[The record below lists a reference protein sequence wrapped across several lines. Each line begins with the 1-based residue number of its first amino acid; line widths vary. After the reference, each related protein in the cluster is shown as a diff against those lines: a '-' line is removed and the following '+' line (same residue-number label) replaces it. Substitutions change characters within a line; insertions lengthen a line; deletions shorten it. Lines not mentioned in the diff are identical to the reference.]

1 MDYGDFKDLLRKT
14 ASGKVLRNKAFT
26 IAKNPNYD
34 GYQGGLAST
43 VYNFFDKK
51 SKGGG
56 AINEIKQNE
65 QLDEELHKSI
75 LKKILKRRNCSSF
88 KNNIWD
94 ADLADMQ
101 LISKRDKG
109 IRFLLRVIDIFSKY
123 AGLFL

>member
-14 ASGKVLRNKAFT
+14 ASDKVLRNKAFT
-26 IAKNPNYD
+26 IAKNPKYD
-34 GYQGGLAST
+34 GYQWGLPST

-65 QLDEELHKSI
+65 QLDEELHKSV

>member
-14 ASGKVLRNKAFT
+14 ASDKVHLS
-26 IAKNPNYD
+26 KNPKYD
-34 GYQGGLAST
+34 GYQRGLAST
-43 VYNFFDKK
+43 VYNFLDKK

-65 QLDEELHKSI
+65 QLDEDLHKSI
-75 LKKILKRRNCSSF
+75 LKKILKRRVFSSF

>member
-14 ASGKVLRNKAFT
+14 ASDKVLRNKAFT
-26 IAKNPNYD
+26 IAKNPKYD

-109 IRFLLRVIDIFSKY
+109 IRFLLRVIDIFSNY